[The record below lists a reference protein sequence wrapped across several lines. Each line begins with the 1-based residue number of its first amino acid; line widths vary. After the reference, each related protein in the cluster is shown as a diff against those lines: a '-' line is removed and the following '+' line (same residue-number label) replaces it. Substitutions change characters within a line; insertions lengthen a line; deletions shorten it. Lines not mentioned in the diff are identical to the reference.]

1 MSRIERR
8 KLILLN
14 LLLVLSYL
22 VVMGLV
28 VGAYAS

>member
-1 MSRIERR
+1 MGRNERR
-8 KLILLN
+8 KLIRRN

-28 VGAYAS
+28 AGAYS

>member
-1 MSRIERR
+1 MVRNERR
-8 KLILLN
+8 QLIRRN

-28 VGAYAS
+28 VGAYS

>member
-1 MSRIERR
+1 MGRNERR
-8 KLILLN
+8 KLIRRN

-28 VGAYAS
+28 VGAYS